1 MKDKTMKK
9 IFTLLLLLN
18 LISTLSVGYIIYE
31 ETSSKKSSIIEIE
44 SPVTGDIEELL
55 NGDKEFKSNVY
66 QGMGRLLMGQQMNT
80 LRLFALHH
88 YLKPHVEFIENCPE
102 CEIEKQKILQE
113 DKESVTALEAG

>member
-1 MKDKTMKK
+1 
-9 IFTLLLLLN
+9 LLN
-18 LISTLSVGYIIYE
+18 FVTTLSVGYIIYE
-31 ETSSKKSSIIEIE
+31 DNSNKKTTIVEIE
-44 SPVTGDIEELL
+44 PPIQGDIDELL
-55 NGDKEFKSNVY
+55 SVDKEFKSNVY